1 MIIEVTFF
9 VTIYNCDEKS
19 KGELKN
25 IEREMHSFFRIT
37 LMGTCTKKF
46 EDF

>member
-9 VTIYNCDEKS
+9 VIIYNCDEKF
-19 KGELKN
+19 KGEFKN
-25 IEREMHSFFRIT
+25 IEREMYSFFRII
-37 LMGTCTKKF
+37 LMGICIKKF